1 MSTTHEGHHL
11 VPLSTGHVVLAL
23 LRYCTYTNATTEA
36 SAGTALICDLHTP
49 LEVVRL
55 LDADAELPPDFS
67 TGLAM
72 TTVEL
77 STMAL
82 LLMLRDEYCVTQV
95 GRVMICLRRD
105 SELARL
111 SFFLQNSAPQYPRVL
126 PAEPR
131 NAVRWL
137 MQALAE

>member
-23 LRYCTYTNATTEA
+23 LRYCTYTNTTA
-36 SAGTALICDLHTP
+36 STGIALICDLRTP

-55 LDADAELPPDFS
+55 LDADAKLPPDFS
-67 TGLAM
+67 TGLVM
-72 TTVEL
+72 TTVDL
-77 STMAL
+77 PTMAL
-82 LLMLRDEYCVTQV
+82 LLMLRDDYCVAQV
-95 GRVMICLRRD
+95 GCVMICLRRD
-105 SELARL
+105 SELAQL
-111 SFFLQNSAPQYPRVL
+111 SFLLQNSAPQYPRAL

-137 MQALAE
+137 MQVLAE